1 MQVTRVAPGWPV
13 ASLMHR
19 RRVMADRI
27 THVGLDVHEEGI
39 VVAVAEGGLRGEV
52 REYGRI
58 ANTAAALDRL
68 MRKLNGEGVGLRFCY
83 EAGRCGYGI
92 QRHLSAHG
100 HECMVVA
107 PSLIPKRAGDR
118 VKTDRRD
125 AASLARLHRAG
136 ELTAVWVP
144 DAGHEAMRDLVR
156 ARLDAVHALRRARQQ
171 LSGFLLRQGCHY
183 GRPAWTKLHRR
194 WLAGLKFEQVLHH
207 VVLEDY
213 IQAVE
218 AAEARRDR
226 LTAQIEACLPEWS
239 LAPVVAA
246 LQTMRGMALVNAA
259 TLIAELG
266 ELSRFAN
273 PRQLM
278 AYLGL
283 VPSEHSSGAS
293 IKRGGLTKAGNSAA
307 RRLLIEAA
315 WCYRFPAGSAA
326 SCCSGRRSSPSRSA
340 RSPGRRSCGC
350 AHAIASSP
358 AAANQ
363 PMSSRPRSPVN
374 WPALSGPSPGAC
386 RRRRAD
392 RKKPVIAS
400 KGGASG
406 PPNTLLLGKAGG
418 AAAVRRTLDTTI
430 CRVADPM
437 QVSGPRQLRDAS
449 PVMRFRPAHQRMI
462 NRRHDGCASSLARQ
476 SLKQPLP
483 MEPQIHAPATW
494 KGGHERGV

>member
-1 MQVTRVAPGWPV
+1 MAEQQIRFDDGAAYERMMGTWSRLAGDIFLDWLAPRPGLRWIDIGCGTGAFTELLDHMSAWGRGDPSHSMQVTRVAPGWPV
-13 ASLMHR
+13 PSLMHR

-27 THVGLDVHEEGI
+27 TYVGLDVHKESI
-39 VVAVAEGGLRGEV
+39 VVAVAVGGLRGEV

-58 ANTAAALDRL
+58 ANTAGALDRL
-68 MRKLNGEGVGLRFCY
+68 MRKLGGEGVGLRFCY
-83 EAGRCGYGI
+83 EAGPCGYGI

-100 HECMVVA
+100 HECVVVA

-144 DAGHEAMRDLVR
+144 DAQHEAMRDLVR

-194 WLAGLKFEQVLHH
+194 WLTGLRFEHAVHH
-207 VVLEDY
+207 IVLEDY
-213 IQAVE
+213 IAAVE
-218 AAEARRDR
+218 AAEARRNR
-226 LTAQIEACLPEWS
+226 LTAQIEAMLPDWT

-315 WCYRFPAGSAA
+315 WCYRFPA
-326 SCCSGRRSSPSRSA
+326 RISRELLLRQEEQPKPIREIAWKAQLRLCA
-340 RSPGRRSCGC
+340 RYRKLARNGKP
-350 AHAIASSP
+350 ANVVTAAIARELAGFIWAIARRVPP
-358 AAANQ
+358 AA
-363 PMSSRPRSPVN
+363 
-374 WPALSGPSPGAC
+374 G
-386 RRRRAD
+386 
-392 RKKPVIAS
+392 
-400 KGGASG
+400 
-406 PPNTLLLGKAGG
+406 
-418 AAAVRRTLDTTI
+418 
-430 CRVADPM
+430 
-437 QVSGPRQLRDAS
+437 
-449 PVMRFRPAHQRMI
+449 
-462 NRRHDGCASSLARQ
+462 
-476 SLKQPLP
+476 
-483 MEPQIHAPATW
+483 
-494 KGGHERGV
+494 